1 MRRLTTLPLY
11 ILLAGCAS
19 SSAEI
24 RPSYVSPLQYQNL
37 SCQQLGAEA
46 ERVSRRASEV
56 AGVQDSNK
64 TSDAWVTGAAIVLFW
79 PAAFFVKGDG
89 QAAAELARLKGEFEA
104 IEQASIQKN
113 CGIRFQRPAPAET
126 SSISKKDLRAEQRRN
141 DATN

>member
-1 MRRLTTLPLY
+1 MRVGGCALVAMLF
-11 ILLAGCAS
+11 AGCAS
-19 SSAEI
+19 SSDAI

-37 SCQQLGAEA
+37 TCQQIGAEM

-89 QAAAELARLKGEFEA
+89 PTAAELARLKGEFEA
-104 IEQASIQKN
+104 LEQTGNQKN
-113 CGIRFQRPAPAET
+113 CNLRVQRG
-126 SSISKKDLRAEQRRN
+126 
-141 DATN
+141 